1 MPDAAHNKM
10 HHYFN
15 TLICHLFICMFF
27 LCALDFENDIA
38 EVPFIESKDACSIES
53 LDYDSDNIVSN
64 EDITIVYIKNA
75 NSRNIRSGK
84 SISSRKT
91 VMNSRIS
98 LNWVSSNLCTIL
110 GIYSFKT
117 LVSSRHLIMS
127 YIHNQDG
134 MKL

>member
-1 MPDAAHNKM
+1 M
-10 HHYFN
+10 
-15 TLICHLFICMFF
+15 FI
-27 LCALDFENDIA
+27 LCALD
-38 EVPFIESKDACSIES
+38 VESDFYSFSYNAYKDLGFIES
-53 LDYDSDNIVSN
+53 LDDDSDNIISN
-64 EDITIVYIKNA
+64 KDVAIVFIKNA

-91 VMNSRIS
+91 VMNSMIS
-98 LNWVSSNLCTIL
+98 LNWVSSNICTIL

-117 LVSSRHLIMS
+117 SISSRHLIMS